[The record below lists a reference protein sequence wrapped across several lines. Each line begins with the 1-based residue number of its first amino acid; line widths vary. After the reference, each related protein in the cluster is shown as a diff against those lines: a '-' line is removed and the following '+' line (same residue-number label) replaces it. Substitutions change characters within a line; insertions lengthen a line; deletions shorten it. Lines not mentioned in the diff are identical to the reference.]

1 MRHTSAFPGQR
12 PIFEQIVT
20 GEKETFLWRC
30 DDYPWERNVWN
41 VHPEFELHLVRN
53 AAGVELVGD
62 HIGSFEPGH
71 LTLVGS
77 GLPHDWVTST
87 VPGEIIRQRDIVVQ
101 FHPDRLRR
109 AAEIFPEIAEVDA
122 LLAAAGRGLSFYGET
137 RRRGADLM
145 EAMGRVQGLQRL
157 TLFLDLLRGLA
168 RGQEHH
174 VLSSD
179 HFAPHTDRQTLDSV
193 GEALSFIFEN
203 FRRDIRLADLAGA
216 LGLSEWACSRFFK
229 KNTGNSF
236 TDYVTML
243 RLGDACKLL
252 SGSDMSVTDICFEVG
267 YSNVSNFNRT
277 FLRLRGLTP
286 SAYRRLAR
294 NRKISVAQ
302 RGAATA
308 VA

>member
-1 MRHTSAFPGQR
+1 MRQTLRFPGKR
-12 PIFEQIVT
+12 PVFEHIVT
-20 GEKETFLWRC
+20 DEKETFLWRC

-41 VHPEFELHLVRN
+41 VHPEYELHLIRN

-62 HIGSFEPGH
+62 HIGAFEPGH

-109 AAEIFPEIAEVDA
+109 AAGIFPEIADLDA
-122 LLAAAGRGLSFYGET
+122 LLADAGRGLSFHGET
-137 RRRGADLM
+137 RRRGASLM
-145 EAMGRVQGLQRL
+145 EGMGKVQGLERL
-157 TLFLDLLRGLA
+157 TLFLDLLQGLA
-168 RGQEHH
+168 LSQERH

-179 HFAPHTDRQTLDSV
+179 HFAPHTDRETLDSV
-193 GEALSFIFEN
+193 GRALSFIFEN

-229 KNTGNSF
+229 RNTGNSF

-252 SGSDMSVTDICFEVG
+252 SNSEMSVTDVCFEVG

-294 NRKISVAQ
+294 NRKISVSS
-302 RGAATA
+302 RGSVPAGP
-308 VA
+308 

>member
-1 MRHTSAFPGQR
+1 MRQHPIR
-12 PIFEQIVT
+12 PAKRPVFEHIVT
-20 GEKETFLWRC
+20 GEKECFLWRC

-41 VHPEFELHLVRN
+41 VHPEYELHLVRN
-53 AAGVELVGD
+53 ASGVELVGD

-87 VPGEIIRQRDIVVQ
+87 APGEIIRQRDIVVQ

-109 AAEIFPEIAEVDA
+109 AAEIFPEISELDP
-122 LLAAAGRGLSFYGET
+122 LLAAAGRGLAFCGET
-137 RRRGADLM
+137 RRRGAELM
-145 EAMGRVQGLQRL
+145 EAMGTVKGLERL
-157 TLFLDLLRGLA
+157 TLLLDLLRELA
-168 RGQEHH
+168 RGHEHQ

-179 HFAPHTDRQTLDSV
+179 HFAPHTDRETLDSV
-193 GEALSFIFEN
+193 GKALSFIFDN

-252 SGSDMSVTDICFEVG
+252 SSSDMSVTDICYEVG
-267 YSNVSNFNRT
+267 YANVSNFNRT

-294 NRKISVAQ
+294 NRKISIAP
-302 RGAATA
+302 RISAPAMA
-308 VA
+308 

>member
-1 MRHTSAFPGQR
+1 MRQNPAYAAKR
-12 PIFEQIVT
+12 PVFEQIVT
-20 GEKETFLWRC
+20 GEKESFLWRC

-41 VHPEFELHLVRN
+41 MHPEFELHLVRN
-53 AAGVELVGD
+53 ASGVELVGD
-62 HIGSFEPGH
+62 YIGAFEPGH

-87 VPGEIIRQRDIVVQ
+87 MPGEIIRQRDIVVQ

-109 AAEIFPEIAEVDA
+109 AVEILPEITDLDA
-122 LLAAAGRGLSFYGET
+122 LLAAAGRGLSFCGET

-145 EAMGRVQGLQRL
+145 EAMGSVQGLERL
-157 TLFLDLLRGLA
+157 ALFLDLLRGLA

-179 HFAPHTDRQTLDSV
+179 HFAPQTDRRTLDSV

-203 FRRDIRLADLAGA
+203 FRHDIRLADLAGA

-252 SGSDMSVTDICFEVG
+252 SSSDMSVTDICYEVG
-267 YSNVSNFNRT
+267 YANVSNFNRT

-294 NRKISVAQ
+294 KRKISIVPN
-302 RGAATA
+302 GNTTA

>member
-1 MRHTSAFPGQR
+1 MRQTSSFPGKR

-41 VHPEFELHLVRN
+41 MHPEYELHLVRN

-87 VPGEIIRQRDIVVQ
+87 APGEVIRQRDIVVQ

-109 AAEIFPEIAEVDA
+109 AAEIFPEIADLDV
-122 LLAAAGRGLSFYGET
+122 LLAAAGRGLSFHGET

-145 EAMGRVQGLQRL
+145 ESMGRVRGIERL
-157 TLFLDLLRGLA
+157 ALFLDLLQGLA
-168 RGQEHH
+168 LGQEYHI
-174 VLSSD
+174 LSSD
-179 HFAPHTDRQTLDSV
+179 HFAPHTDRKTLDSV
-193 GEALSFIFEN
+193 GAALSFIFDN
-203 FRRDIRLADLAGA
+203 FRKDIRLADLAGA

-252 SGSDMSVTDICFEVG
+252 SSSEMSVTDICFEVG

-294 NRKISVAQ
+294 KRQISVSS
-302 RGAATA
+302 RGGTTA
-308 VA
+308 PA

>member
-1 MRHTSAFPGQR
+1 MRQTLAFPGQR
-12 PIFEQIVT
+12 PIFEHIVT

-122 LLAAAGRGLSFYGET
+122 LLAAAGRGLSFCGET

-145 EAMGRVQGLQRL
+145 EAMGRVQGMKGSRCFWTSCGDLHGARSIMSCRPTTSRL
-157 TLFLDLLRGLA
+157 T
-168 RGQEHH
+168 
-174 VLSSD
+174 
-179 HFAPHTDRQTLDSV
+179 PIDRRS
-193 GEALSFIFEN
+193 
-203 FRRDIRLADLAGA
+203 
-216 LGLSEWACSRFFK
+216 
-229 KNTGNSF
+229 
-236 TDYVTML
+236 
-243 RLGDACKLL
+243 
-252 SGSDMSVTDICFEVG
+252 
-267 YSNVSNFNRT
+267 
-277 FLRLRGLTP
+277 TP
-286 SAYRRLAR
+286 SARR
-294 NRKISVAQ
+294 
-302 RGAATA
+302 
-308 VA
+308 

>member
-1 MRHTSAFPGQR
+1 MRQNPALPAKSPV
-12 PIFEQIVT
+12 FEHIVT
-20 GEKETFLWRC
+20 GEKESFLWRC

-41 VHPEFELHLVRN
+41 VHPEYELHLVRN
-53 AAGVELVGD
+53 ASGVELVGD

-87 VPGEIIRQRDIVVQ
+87 APGEIIRQRDIVVQ

-109 AAEIFPEIAEVDA
+109 AAEILPEIAEIEV
-122 LLAAAGRGLSFYGET
+122 LLAAAGRGLSFCGET

-145 EAMGRVQGLQRL
+145 EAMGRVEGLERFAI
-157 TLFLDLLRGLA
+157 FLDLLRGLA
-168 RGQEHH
+168 RGEEHH

-179 HFAPHTDRQTLDSV
+179 HFAPHTDRRTLDSV
-193 GEALSFIFEN
+193 GQALGFIFEN
-203 FRRDIRLADLAGA
+203 FRRDIRLADLAAA
-216 LGLSEWACSRFFK
+216 LGLSEWACSRFIK

-252 SGSDMSVTDICFEVG
+252 SSSDMSVTDICYEVG

-294 NRKISVAQ
+294 NRKISNTPRA
-302 RGAATA
+302 GTIA